1 VADSSLQAYFNKKT
15 AEARVAVEHA
25 FGVLKARWSSLRCL
39 RLKVKSKRD
48 ECRAL
53 GMIQC
58 ACILDNML
66 ITTWIDV
73 LDPAELEKIME
84 RERRMRR
91 RRTVDDGRADL
102 VLATHARRE
111 RIVNEMLE
119 LEDPES
125 S

>member
-1 VADSSLQAYFNKKT
+1 
-15 AEARVAVEHA
+15 
-25 FGVLKARWSSLRCL
+25 
-39 RLKVKSKRD
+39 
-48 ECRAL
+48 
-53 GMIQC
+53 
-58 ACILDNML
+58 ML

-91 RRTVDDGRADL
+91 RRTVDDGRADV

-119 LEDPES
+119 LSKPSQAFMHPPCRLSEIDPVSLVSARLSGRPGPRLTSPIS
-125 S
+125 SS